1 MCLSRPPATHDE
13 QNLDRSARTSAGPTP
28 TSPASAC
35 ATTASKA
42 AATARSSLLSRHIV
56 RMEKRLAEESA
67 CEHRDRPRSPEIA
80 RDRPRSPEI
89 ARDRRDATL
98 VLACRT
104 PYACS
109 AEAAPAPAVAERAA
123 SMAEKISGA
132 MPRPRSDLLEAGVC
146 ERRPSFVVRCRRSD
160 SHPRYL
166 FSCGVSRPS
175 ARLASRL
182 YLGCISPDG
191 GGGQAPHVL
200 LPLGRVAAQASPGNL
215 GAEAGGAVR
224 GSRPGEEEVSRKYL
238 GSV

>member
-80 RDRPRSPEI
+80 RDHPRSPETEETPHSYSP
-89 ARDRRDATL
+89 AGRRT
-98 VLACRT
+98 R
-104 PYACS
+104 
-109 AEAAPAPAVAERAA
+109 APR
-123 SMAEKISGA
+123 K
-132 MPRPRSDLLEAGVC
+132 RRQ
-146 ERRPSFVVRCRRSD
+146 RRPWRRGRRAWRRKSRAPCRGRGATCSRPVCVNGARALSFAARRSD

-224 GSRPGEEEVSRKYL
+224 GSRPGEEEVSRKCL